1 MTNYET
7 IRAARAGAVEH
18 VELNRPESLNAWNV
32 TLGQELTAAIAAAS
46 VDDAVRAVLITGAGR
61 GFSAGAD
68 LGGARE
74 VLANGEL
81 DLSGRLRDV
90 FNPLLLAIRES
101 PKPFVAG
108 VHGAAAGIGASLAL
122 SCDLIV
128 AAESSYFL
136 MAFVNI
142 GLIPDG
148 GALRYL
154 AERVGLARAA
164 ELAMLGDRLP
174 AAKALDWGLV
184 NAVHPDPDLPTA
196 AMALAQRLAAGPSV
210 AISNVKRTLRESA
223 QADLAAQLLVEAQRQ
238 QEHAGTADFAEGVRA
253 FREKRPARFL
263 GR

>member
-1 MTNYET
+1 MSSYET
-7 IRAARAGAVEH
+7 IRVARDGGVEH
-18 VELNRPESLNAWNV
+18 IELNRPDVLNSWNV
-32 TLGQELTAAIAAAS
+32 AFGHEMRAAIAQAS
-46 VDDAVRAVLITGAGR
+46 KDPEVRSVLITGAGR

-68 LGGARE
+68 LAGA
-74 VLANGEL
+74 VDLLASGSP
-81 DLSGRLRDV
+81 DLYGRLNDL
-90 FNPLLLAIRES
+90 FNPLLLEVRES

-122 SCDLIV
+122 SCDLVV
-128 AAESSYFL
+128 AAESSYLL

-164 ELAMLGDRLP
+164 ELAMLGEKLP

-184 NAVHPDPDLPTA
+184 NAVHPDAEVHEA
-196 AMALAQRLAAGPSV
+196 AMALAQRLAAAPTL
-210 AISNVKRTLRESA
+210 AITGIKRILRESA
-223 QADLAAQLLVEAQRQ
+223 QANLAAQLREEAERQ
-238 QEHAGTADFAEGVRA
+238 QEQAATADFAEGVSA
-253 FREKRPARFL
+253 FLERRPARFT